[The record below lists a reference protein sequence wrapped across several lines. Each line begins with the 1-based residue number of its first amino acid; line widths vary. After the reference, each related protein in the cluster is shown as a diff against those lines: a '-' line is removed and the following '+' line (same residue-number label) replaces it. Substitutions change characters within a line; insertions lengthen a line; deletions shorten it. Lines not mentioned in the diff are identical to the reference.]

1 MWEYENS
8 IETGATPESIWRLW
22 SDVENWGAWNGEIEK
37 IEINGPFAAGSQIL
51 MTPPGDDP
59 IPLVIAEAVENERF
73 VDEARFGDLLL
84 RTTHRIDPIE
94 PDRNRVVYRMEI
106 TGDGADE
113 AGPQIGPG
121 ITADWPET
129 MAALVRMAGG

>member
-1 MWEYENS
+1 MWEYENA
-8 IETGATPESIWRLW
+8 IETSAAPEAIWRLW
-22 SDVENWGAWNGEIEK
+22 ADVESWGTWNAEIEK
-37 IEINGPFAAGSQIL
+37 IEINGPFAAGTQIL

-59 IPLVIAEAVENERF
+59 IPLVIAEAVENEFF

-84 RTTHRIDPIE
+84 RTTHRIDATGH
-94 PDRNRVVYRMEI
+94 DRTRVVYRMEI
-106 TGDGADE
+106 TGSGADE

-129 MAALVRMAGG
+129 MAALVKRAGG

>member
-8 IETGATPESIWRLW
+8 IESSATPQAIWRLW
-22 SDVENWGAWNGEIEK
+22 ADVENWGAWNGEIEK
-37 IEINGPFAAGSQIL
+37 IEINGPFAAGTQIL

-84 RTTHRIDPIE
+84 RTTHRIDPIGQ
-94 PDRNRVVYRMEI
+94 DRIRVVYRMEI
-106 TGDGADE
+106 TGEGADE
-113 AGPQIGPG
+113 AGPEIGPG

-129 MAALVRMAGG
+129 MAALVKMAGS